1 MRRTPMGRPRRG
13 PRPVFLSLWAWAL
26 PALGALHVWAA
37 RRLPPSWVDRVYH
50 REIYPWILRTL
61 GGFSDQFPWS
71 LSGAFFLFAVF
82 LTAFRFLHLLSTVRR
97 PGFAARCLTASFR
110 LLVVLSLLVH
120 PFFFFWG
127 YHYRATPLERRL
139 HLEGLPAGGST
150 SRLFQAALS
159 MAARLRKPGLDLK
172 SGPLPPLHLEVRRA
186 LRELGLGDL
195 PLPGRVKSP
204 PVPGMLLLSGTLGI
218 TSPFTLEAHV
228 EPGLHWADLPFLR
241 AHELAHLG
249 GVTGEG
255 EANFTAWY
263 ALVTSKHPL
272 YRYCG
277 WLNLLLH
284 APPSVLKGKVSPAAA
299 RDLAGIRRRRS
310 TGRIDWL
317 AKFSW
322 SVYDRYLKGQ
332 GLRAGAADYDR
343 LVGLAARFALL
354 HPEIL
359 R

>member
-1 MRRTPMGRPRRG
+1 MREPPVRRPKGG
-13 PRPVFLSLWAWAL
+13 PGLLLLSPWAWL
-26 PALGALHVWAA
+26 ILVLGAAHVWAA
-37 RRLPPSWVDRVYH
+37 RNLPPAWVDRVYH
-50 REIYPWILRTL
+50 GEIYPRILGIL
-61 GGFSDQFPWS
+61 GGACDRVSWS
-71 LSGAFFLFAVF
+71 VSGALLLSGAFFF
-82 LTAFRFLHLLSTVRR
+82 LFRFLGLISTAFR
-97 PGFAARCLTASFR
+97 PGFALRCLEASFR
-110 LLVVLSLLVH
+110 LLLVLSLLVH
-120 PFFFFWG
+120 PFFLFWG

-139 HLEGLPAGGST
+139 RLEGIPA
-150 SRLFQAALS
+150 RDA
-159 MAARLRKPGLDLK
+159 AARLFARASALAARWREPGLDTK
-172 SGPLPPLHLEVRRA
+172 SGPLPPLHEEVRRA

-218 TSPFTLEAHV
+218 TSPFTLESHV
-228 EPGLHWADLPFLR
+228 EPELHWADYPFLE

-277 WLNLLLH
+277 WVGLLLH
-284 APPSVLKGKVSPAAA
+284 APRAVLRKGLS
-299 RDLAGIRRRRS
+299 RETAGDIRGILEKRS
-310 TGRIDWL
+310 RGRIGWL
-317 AKFSW
+317 SKLFW
-322 SVYDRYLKGQ
+322 SVYDSYLKGQ
-332 GLRAGAADYDR
+332 GIRAGIADYDR
-343 LVGLAARFALL
+343 LVLLAARYSVL